1 MIGTVLAASA
11 ILAIVFGPP
20 RRVSI
25 DRVHPA
31 FRSIKSPFR
40 AVVADYYLDGGS
52 LGIRIIGND
61 GATNDFALPVNSS
74 RDEPRYGTLFVGTLY
89 QPLTNRDG
97 GFPLDLASKQWLS
110 RVVEE
115 EAPRDGSRAIVL
127 FSLRGSPKD
136 HLRILTR
143 RVLRLE

>member
-1 MIGTVLAASA
+1 MIGAALAISA
-11 ILAIVFGPP
+11 ILAIVFVPF

-31 FRSIKSPFR
+31 FRAIKSPFK
-40 AVVADYYLDGGS
+40 AVQADYYLDGGS
-52 LGIRIIGND
+52 LCIRIIGND

-74 RDEPRYGTLFVGTLY
+74 GDEPRYETVFVGTLY
-89 QPLTNRDG
+89 QPLTNRNG
-97 GFPLDLASKQWLS
+97 GFPLDLESKQWIT

-115 EAPRDGSRAIVL
+115 EAPRDGSRAI
-127 FSLRGSPKD
+127 SLRGSPKD

-143 RVLRLE
+143 RMLGAE